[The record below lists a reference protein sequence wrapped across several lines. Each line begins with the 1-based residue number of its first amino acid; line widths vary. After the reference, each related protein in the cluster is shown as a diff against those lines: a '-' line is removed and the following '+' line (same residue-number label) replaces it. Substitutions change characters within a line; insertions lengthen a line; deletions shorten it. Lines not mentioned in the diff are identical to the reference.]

1 MIVLIGA
8 CQATSISGQED
19 VRLLTNE
26 ELTELFSDTVITDS
40 ERSTLKE
47 VFYADGRYESR
58 SRVQYKGTYFIA
70 NDGHAYTSTHAE
82 SWWLKT
88 WHTACGVA
96 LPPARAA
103 QPGTLTCDAC
113 RSKMQ
118 EYVQKVAARVGVT
131 IAIALT
137 KRPAPAL
144 VLDEEP

>member
-70 NDGHAYTSTHAE
+70 NDEVCVISEASGFPFCRKFARDE
-82 SWWLKT
+82 SGRVLVVYSRNKAGERW
-88 WHTACGVA
+88 GVRIPYKFTP
-96 LPPARAA
+96 LESRAPD
-103 QPGTLTCDAC
+103 QPG
-113 RSKMQ
+113 R
-118 EYVQKVAARVGVT
+118 
-131 IAIALT
+131 
-137 KRPAPAL
+137 
-144 VLDEEP
+144 